1 MDVFQRLICD
11 YRATLVRLLISALV
25 AKRPLAR
32 ALAAAAATM
41 MAAP

>member
-25 AKRPLAR
+25 AYLPSAEPLVVP
-32 ALAAAAATM
+32 AASM